1 MVLAVTAVFKRH
13 FTLFYIVKN
22 LICEYICLLSAQCRI
37 TNLILNAMIV
47 KTAQLFSNAK
57 PVSKTG
63 KFFQY
68 PLIRI
73 ITALL
78 FLLPVFLLNKAV
90 SEFAIS
96 PVPEEFR
103 VYVKYGEAIIFFIL
117 FLLAFGLY
125 TKYIEKRKAPE
136 ISSKQSWTEFGWGF
150 LIAFILVGLTVF
162 ILFIF
167 GSYKISGWNPD
178 KRVVIDF
185 FFKFLMGGLLEE
197 IIFRL
202 IIFKLTEELL
212 GSWFALGI
220 QAVLFGFAHMAN
232 ENATLF
238 TSFAVI
244 IVGGILYTS
253 AFMYTH
259 RIWLPMGIHAGWN
272 YFQSAIFGMPNSGT
286 PYKGLIIPD
295 VHGNEWL
302 TGGSFGIEAS
312 YISILLCLLAG
323 IYFMIRAIK
332 ANQIVLPAWK
342 RNKTVET

>member
-1 MVLAVTAVFKRH
+1 
-13 FTLFYIVKN
+13 
-22 LICEYICLLSAQCRI
+22 
-37 TNLILNAMIV
+37 MIV
-47 KTAQLFSNAK
+47 KTIQLFSNAE

-68 PLIRI
+68 PLVRI

-90 SEFAIS
+90 SEFVIS
-96 PVPEEFR
+96 PVPEEYR
-103 VYVKYGEAIIFFIL
+103 VYAKYAEAIIFFVL

-125 TKYIEKRKAPE
+125 AKYIEKRNALE
-136 ISSKQSWTEFGWGF
+136 ISSKKSPVEFGGGF
-150 LIAFILVGLTVF
+150 LISFILVAIIVF
-162 ILFIF
+162 IMFVT
-167 GSYKISGWNPD
+167 GSYKILAWNPD

-185 FFKFLMGGLLEE
+185 FFKFVMGALIEE
-197 IIFRL
+197 LIFRL

-212 GSWFALGI
+212 GTWIALGI

-295 VHGNEWL
+295 VQGNEWL

-312 YISILLCLLAG
+312 YITILICLAAG
-323 IYFMIRAIK
+323 IYFIVRAKNI
-332 ANQIVLPAWK
+332 NQIVLPVWK
-342 RNKTVET
+342 RNKTDSAKLSNTAKIKG

>member
-1 MVLAVTAVFKRH
+1 M
-13 FTLFYIVKN
+13 
-22 LICEYICLLSAQCRI
+22 
-37 TNLILNAMIV
+37 ILKPAR
-47 KTAQLFSNAK
+47 LFSNAL
-57 PVSKTG
+57 PSGRPG

-68 PLIRI
+68 PLVRI
-73 ITALL
+73 VTALL
-78 FLLPVFLLNKAV
+78 FLVPVFLLNKAV
-90 SEFAIS
+90 SEFIVNPA
-96 PVPEEFR
+96 PEEIR
-103 VYVKYGEAIIFFIL
+103 VYAMYVVAIVFFIL
-117 FLLAFGLY
+117 FLLAFSLY
-125 TKYIEKRKAPE
+125 TKYIEKRKALE
-136 ISSKQSWTEFGWGF
+136 ISSNKSWSEFGLGF
-150 LIAFILVGLTVF
+150 LISLILVGLIVF
-162 ILFIF
+162 IFYVF
-167 GSYKISGWNPD
+167 GSYKISAWNTN

-185 FFKFLMGGLLEE
+185 FFKFLMGGLIEE

-220 QAVLFGFAHMAN
+220 QAVLFGFAHMYN

-259 RIWLPMGIHAGWN
+259 RIWLPMGIHTGWN

-295 VHGNEWL
+295 VQGAQWF

-312 YISILLCLLAG
+312 YIAILLCLAAG
-323 IYFMIRAIK
+323 IYFIIK
-332 ANQIVLPAWK
+332 SVKADQIVTPLWK
-342 RNKTVET
+342 R

>member
-1 MVLAVTAVFKRH
+1 M
-13 FTLFYIVKN
+13 
-22 LICEYICLLSAQCRI
+22 
-37 TNLILNAMIV
+37 IL
-47 KTAQLFSNAK
+47 KPAQLFSNALPSGK
-57 PVSKTG
+57 PG

-73 ITALL
+73 VTALL
-78 FLLPVFLLNKAV
+78 FLVPVFLLNKAV
-90 SEFAIS
+90 SEFIVK
-96 PVPEEFR
+96 PVPEEIR
-103 VYVKYGEAIIFFIL
+103 VYAMYADAIVFFIL
-117 FLLAFGLY
+117 FLLAFSLY
-125 TKYIEKRKAPE
+125 TKYIEKRKALE
-136 ISSKQSWTEFGWGF
+136 ISSNKSWSEFVLGF
-150 LIAFILVGLTVF
+150 LISLILVGLIVF
-162 ILFIF
+162 IFYIF
-167 GSYKISGWNPD
+167 GSYNISAWNAN

-185 FFKFLMGGLLEE
+185 FFKFLMGGLIEE

-220 QAVLFGFAHMAN
+220 QAVLFGFAHMFN

-259 RIWLPMGIHAGWN
+259 RIWLPMGIHTGWN

-295 VHGNEWL
+295 VQGAQWF

-312 YISILLCLLAG
+312 YIAILLCLAAG
-323 IYFMIRAIK
+323 IYFTIKSVK
-332 ANQIVLPAWK
+332 ANQIAPPLWK
-342 RNKTVET
+342 RKNSAREQT